1 MFENFIKFLELGLYH
16 ILNFSSYDHIMFVVL
31 ISLPFLFRDWKR
43 LLILTTIFSLAHAF
57 SLILAIYNIVNL
69 NVNVT
74 EWLIPLTIFFMA
86 LFNIFTA
93 GKTLQRESNLVIVGV
108 LLFGL
113 VHGLGF
119 ANAFNSLVGTNSSK
133 LLAILEFAIGIEIG
147 QIVVVTVVLALSFI
161 VQNLLRFSKR
171 DWVLVMSSIIIG
183 VIIPY
188 ILKAPLFS

>member
-57 SLILAIYNIVNL
+57 SLILAIYDIVNL

-93 GKTLQRESNLVIVGV
+93 GKTLQGESNLVIVGV

>member
-1 MFENFIKFLELGLYH
+1 
-16 ILNFSSYDHIMFVVL
+16 MFVVL

-188 ILKAPLFS
+188 IIKAPLFS

>member
-1 MFENFIKFLELGLYH
+1 
-16 ILNFSSYDHIMFVVL
+16 MFVVL

-57 SLILAIYNIVNL
+57 SLILAIYDIVNL

-93 GKTLQRESNLVIVGV
+93 GKTLQGESNLVIVGV